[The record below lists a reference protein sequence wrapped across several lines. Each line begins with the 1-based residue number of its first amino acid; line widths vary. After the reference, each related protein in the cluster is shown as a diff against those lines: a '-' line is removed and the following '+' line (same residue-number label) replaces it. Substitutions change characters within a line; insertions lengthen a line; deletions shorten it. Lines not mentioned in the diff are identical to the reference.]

1 MLDRRRLLFLQKG
14 GLRLLELHAGQWECI
29 VLGQVACE
37 LTYILSRLSLKQPK
51 KPDKG

>member
-1 MLDRRRLLFLQKG
+1 MLDWRRLLFLQKG

-37 LTYILSRLSLKQPK
+37 LTYILSLKQPK